1 MDLEF
6 SLTTE
11 TVERLKPSAPL
22 CAEPDITVREALAI
36 LRQRRTGSLC
46 VCRNGIL
53 AGIFTERDALK
64 ILARGDSLDARLE
77 TVMTTHP
84 ATVLATDT
92 VATAIRRMSSG
103 GYRRLLIVDSAGR
116 PTGKFNVA
124 SIMRYVVE
132 HFPQAVYN
140 LPPVP
145 QPVMQDR
152 DGA

>member
-22 CAEPDITVREALAI
+22 CVEPDISVRDALAV
-36 LRQRRTGSLC
+36 LRDKRAGSLC
-46 VCRNGIL
+46 ICKDGIL
-53 AGIFTERDALK
+53 TGIFTERDVLK
-64 ILARGDSLDARLE
+64 ILARGDSLDARIDS
-77 TVMTTHP
+77 VMTTQP
-84 ATVLATDT
+84 ATVLMTDS
-92 VATAIRRMSSG
+92 VATAIRKMSSG

-124 SIMRYVVE
+124 SILRYVVE
-132 HFPQAVYN
+132 YFPQAVYN
-140 LPPVP
+140 LPPDP
-145 QPVMQDR
+145 RATMLDR